1 MEDSVQ
7 DDLHDATM
15 KEVDI
20 GTLHGPYSATGG
32 YRTLWIFFL
41 CGRSRSKTRSLHMRE
56 QFEIKNSSLWSCR
69 MANQKT
75 RTKHKSNQTKRRH
88 ADPPTRFAFR
98 HAAEKQSKKRKRQGR
113 TKTTTNK
120 DLPWTQWYCRLY
132 SHGVATQKYAT
143 NELVATQ

>member
-1 MEDSVQ
+1 MISLDELLGSSVWRRKAKLEDSVQ

-41 CGRSRSKTRSLHMRE
+41 CGRSRSKTRSLHMRD

-98 HAAEKQSKKRKRQGR
+98 HAAESKAKAKEAGP
-113 TKTTTNK
+113 NK
-120 DLPWTQWYCRLY
+120 NNHEQRFSMDTVVLST
-132 SHGVATQKYAT
+132 V
-143 NELVATQ
+143 